1 MKNKKNILIIGGT
14 GFIGQYLYNFF
25 ESNNK
30 YNVYRTGRKKRELN
44 NYIQLDLNNLYEI
57 RDLFSTNYF
66 EYVINTAGYI
76 YFGDYISEEFEKL
89 ERNNINSIVNLM
101 EGFKSNSNKKTKLI
115 HLSTMSVYGQ
125 QKYLPVKENQSETPM
140 NLYGITKLSG
150 EKIIKYYSENLKM
163 RALILRLPGIFG
175 GDRKS
180 GAIYHF
186 IKNSIKNSDIIIN
199 TEGLKTWSP
208 FYINTFLDVMNK
220 LLSNYSWNNTG
231 DTLNISY
238 GKNIDIIDV
247 AYNIREILNSNSDI
261 KIKKPLDYVE
271 FYMDNTKLINKLDI
285 SLSFKKDLINY
296 IKTVKEE

>member
-25 ESNNK
+25 DSNNE
-30 YNVYRTGRKKRELN
+30 YNVYRTGRKKSELN

-57 RDLFSTNYF
+57 RDLFSTNCF

-101 EGFKSNSNKKTKLI
+101 ESFKSNSNKKIKLI

-125 QKYLPVKENQSETPM
+125 QKCLPVKENQSETPM

-150 EKIIKYYSENLKM
+150 EKVIKYYSDTFKM
-163 RALILRLPGIFG
+163 PALILRLPGIFG

-186 IKNSIKNSDIIIN
+186 IKNSIQNSDIIIN

-220 LLSNYSWNNTG
+220 LLNNYSWNNTS
-231 DTLNISY
+231 DILNISY
-238 GKNIDIIDV
+238 GENIDIIDV

-271 FYMDNTKLINKLDI
+271 FYMDNTKLIKKLDI